1 MEQVAARRLALAN
14 DHEAAATDPSRDP
27 EVLAVYRE
35 RFSFAV
41 VGGRYLAR
49 LEELWAD
56 REGVGA
62 RLRWRG
68 DRSPV
73 GW

>member
-35 RFSFAV
+35 RFS
-41 VGGRYLAR
+41 
-49 LEELWAD
+49 WAAA
-56 REGVGA
+56 GA
-62 RLRWRG
+62 R
-68 DRSPV
+68 
-73 GW
+73 

>member
-1 MEQVAARRLALAN
+1 MAARRLALAA
-14 DHEAAATDPSRDP
+14 DPRVPDPSQDP
-27 EVLAVYRE
+27 DVLAIYRE
-35 RFSFAV
+35 RFSFV
-41 VGGRYLAR
+41 TVGGRYRTR